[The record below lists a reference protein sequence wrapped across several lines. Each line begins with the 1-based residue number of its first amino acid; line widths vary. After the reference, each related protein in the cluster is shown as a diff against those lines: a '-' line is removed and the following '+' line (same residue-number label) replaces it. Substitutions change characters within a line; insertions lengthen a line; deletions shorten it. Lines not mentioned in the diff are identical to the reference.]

1 MSELMTALQSE
12 ITALEERLR
21 LAELGPD
28 PAFFEEA
35 LADEMVLIAEDG
47 QPSFAKTK
55 IVAAHRP
62 GEGPK
67 FTQVEVK
74 DLKIVNYGAVA
85 VVTGQ
90 GTYTGLGVNANLK
103 FMRVWIKHHKGWQ
116 IVAASVSK

>member
-1 MSELMTALQSE
+1 MTALQSE

-47 QPSFAKTK
+47 QPSFAKAK
-55 IVAAHRP
+55 IVAGDRA

-74 DLKIVNYGAVA
+74 DLKIVDHGVVA

-90 GTYTGLGVNANLK
+90 GIYTGPGVSANLK

-116 IVAASVSK
+116 IVAASISK